1 MGIASL
7 TPRTEPYEDSTVHGL
22 GEVSRARH
30 IVDALGGRFSLE
42 LGIEVDRDRREIER
56 WALAATLIGD
66 RTPLS
71 TSLSACRA
79 LARAG
84 IETPA
89 DVEACDPEEL
99 VRVLDEGHLRGDRGT
114 PARLI
119 ALARAVRE
127 RFPEGLAS
135 LGATTE
141 DPIELE
147 RELCALPGW
156 DRTIARTFLREL
168 RGVWRGAEVPLDPR
182 SAVGARHAAI
192 PSHLDELSDLAAA
205 AHLDVRDLEVGLA
218 RLALSHDTSR
228 CPGGEECPLAEADR
242 EQFVHF

>member
-7 TPRTEPYEDSTVHGL
+7 TPRSEPHENSTVHGL

-66 RTPLS
+66 RTSLS
-71 TSLSACRA
+71 TSLNAYRA

-99 VRVLDEGHLRGDRGT
+99 VRALDEGHLRCDRGT

-119 ALARAVRE
+119 ALARAVRD
-127 RFPEGLAS
+127 RHPEGLAP
-135 LGATTE
+135 LGAKIE

-168 RGVWRGAEVPLDPR
+168 RGVWRGAEVQLDPR
-182 SAVGARHAAI
+182 SAVGARHVAI
-192 PSHLDELSDLAAA
+192 PSHLDELSALAAA
-205 AHLDVRDLEVGLA
+205 AHLDVRDLEAGLA
-218 RLALSHDTSR
+218 RLALTHDTSH